1 MSTRRRLSALCA
13 AIALTALAGCGHGVA
28 TTDIPG
34 KLLGTWYDDR
44 SGEEYRFIS
53 DTLVVIPHAQA
64 GGGNAATYR
73 LVGTSTLDITSAG
86 THHVS
91 VVQSVGPE
99 VLTLADPLGGF
110 QQHLHRHLPQTQRAR
125 SLEASALV
133 AASNFATLAPEPEIV
148 WAAKKPTGKGAEW
161 TDWAPSTLAAYAS
174 AWDWS
179 ILKRCG
185 SPILVSGNGDSAGY
199 AFTFARTPPTAQKL
213 EDLRTESSIEATA
226 GHYRIDVGYSASKAH
241 YPPGTLV
248 YLRGGLIYSLGDGFA
263 LRVGLDRKHESF
275 VPLTHR

>member
-1 MSTRRRLSALCA
+1 MPTRRALGALCA
-13 AIALTALAGCGHGVA
+13 IALAALVGCGHGA
-28 TTDIPG
+28 ASSRIPD

-86 THHVS
+86 VHHVS
-91 VVQSVGPE
+91 VVESVGPQA
-99 VLTLADPLGGF
+99 LTLADPLGGF
-110 QQHLHRHLPQTQRAR
+110 RQRLCRHVAQTQHAR

-133 AASNFATLAPEPEIV
+133 AASDFATLAPEPEIV
-148 WAAKKPTGKGAEW
+148 WVAKKPTGKGAEW
-161 TDWAPSTLAAYAS
+161 TDWAPSTLSAYAS

-179 ILKRCG
+179 ALKRGG
-185 SPILVSGNGDSAGY
+185 SPILVSGDGQTAGY
-199 AFTFARTPPTAQKL
+199 AFTFTRTPPTAQKL
-213 EDLRTESSIEATA
+213 KDLRAESSIEATA
-226 GHYRIDVGYSASKAH
+226 GLYRIDVGYSASKAR
-241 YPPGTLV
+241 YSPGTLV
-248 YLRGGLIYSLGDGFA
+248 YVRGGLLYSLGDGFA

>member
-1 MSTRRRLSALCA
+1 MMPTRRAIGALCA
-13 AIALTALAGCGHGVA
+13 IALAALVGCGHGSA
-28 TTDIPG
+28 PSEIPG

-86 THHVS
+86 AHHVS
-91 VVQSVGPE
+91 VVESVGPE
-99 VLTLADPLGGF
+99 VLTLADPLSGF
-110 QQHLHRHLPQTQRAR
+110 RQRLCRHVSQTQRAR

-133 AASNFATLAPEPEIV
+133 AVSDFATLAPEPEIV
-148 WAAKKPTGKGAEW
+148 WATKKPAGKGTEW
-161 TDWAPSTLAAYAS
+161 TDWAPSTLSAYAS
-174 AWDWS
+174 AWDWTV
-179 ILKRCG
+179 LKRDG
-185 SPILVSGNGDSAGY
+185 SPILVSGDGETAGY
-199 AFTFARTPPTAQKL
+199 AFTFVRTPPSARKL
-213 EDLRTESSIEATA
+213 EELRADASIEATRGLA
-226 GHYRIDVGYSASKAH
+226 RIDVGYSASKAQ

-248 YLRGGLIYSLGDGFA
+248 YLPGGLIYTLGDGFA

-275 VPLTHR
+275 MPLTHR